1 MSKDVLSML
10 GGRAQP
16 KPKISKPAN
25 DQHISKK
32 SQGLLSTSFT
42 SNSFPFQWKVTGT
55 HLITNI
61 PSTKFL
67 QEKPVKIAA
76 FDLDGTMITTKSGM
90 SFGRGPQDWQWFD
103 STVPHK
109 LKLLHQ
115 EDYQIAIFTNQGA
128 VVAGNGPKS
137 KSYHNFCTKVNL
149 IQQQLVTVESQLNI
163 MVFASP
169 KKPANTNLL
178 SGSNLHETMRK
189 PQVGMWDELEK
200 YVKSQGATID
210 KDHSFFVGD
219 AAGRKADFLDSDKL
233 FASNV
238 GIKFYVP
245 EDFWTSV

>member
-10 GGRAQP
+10 GKRAQP
-16 KPKISKPAN
+16 KPKVSKPAN
-25 DQHISKK
+25 DQHLSKK
-32 SQGLLSTSFT
+32 SQNVLSTSFT

-61 PSTKFL
+61 PKTNFL
-67 QEKPVKIAA
+67 EEKPLKIAA

-90 SFGRGPQDWQWFD
+90 SFARGADDWQWFV

-115 EDYQIAIFTNQGA
+115 EDYHIAIFTNQGA

-149 IQQQLVTVESQLNI
+149 IQQQLIALESQMKI

-169 KKPANTNLL
+169 KKPANAKLI
-178 SGSNLHETMRK
+178 SSSNLHETMRK
-189 PQVGMWDELEK
+189 PQIGMWEAFEK
-200 YVKSQGATID
+200 YVTSQGATID

-219 AAGRKADFLDSDKL
+219 AAGRKADFLDSDKQ
-233 FASNV
+233 FASNI